1 MLTGVW
7 EHDRKVEEAAVTE
20 TERESER
27 ERERETEWVGAPASA
42 LLSKRAKH
50 SR

>member
-7 EHDRKVEEAAVTE
+7 EYDRKVEEAAVTE
-20 TERESER
+20 TERER
-27 ERERETEWVGAPASA
+27 ERERATEWVGAPASA
-42 LLSKRAKH
+42 MLSKRAKH

>member
-7 EHDRKVEEAAVTE
+7 EHDRKVEEAAATE
-20 TERESER
+20 TGREAERQR
-27 ERERETEWVGAPASA
+27 EREWVGAPASA
-42 LLSKRAKH
+42 MLSKRAKD

>member
-1 MLTGVW
+1 MLLTGVW

-20 TERESER
+20 TEREAER
-27 ERERETEWVGAPASA
+27 ERERDWVGAPASA
-42 LLSKRAKH
+42 MLSKRAKD

>member
-7 EHDRKVEEAAVTE
+7 EHDRKVEEAAVTD
-20 TERESER
+20 TERES

-42 LLSKRAKH
+42 MLSMRAKH